1 MTGKNHLKRLT
12 GYALKYKSGL
22 VCSILAMIA
31 VAVLEPLV
39 PALLKPLIDEN
50 FSQSSNVNPLKI
62 PILLLAVFLFKGLAE
77 YASNVLSQW
86 VANKVITDIRD
97 AVFIHQLNITIE
109 NYLSESPGRIISRF
123 LYDIPQISASLSA
136 AWIIVIRDSLILIAL
151 LSYLFFVSWPLT
163 LVMLLTAPP
172 IIFLINFVGKKLR
185 KSNFEI
191 QENTALMTKTITQ
204 ATNGIREIKLY
215 GVEKKISTLFNRTS
229 ELIRSKTMYVVKLTA
244 ANVPTVQFLAALAV
258 TIVIYLATLLSQG
271 DKLTPGAF
279 VSFIA
284 AMSLM
289 FEPIRRLTGV
299 NAILQKG
306 FAACDSI
313 FEILDKKVE
322 IHENS
327 LNSSSQIIEN
337 RDGMKIEFEN
347 VSFKYPATDQYS
359 LKDASFKIADREFIG
374 IVGSTGSGK
383 STLFNLF
390 AAFYLPTKGKI
401 NINGVSIEGLSKKSL
416 REKISWVGQP
426 VTLFDDSVFSNVV
439 IGNTNASK
447 SDVLK
452 ALEIAHCMDFVEKLP
467 EGIHTIIG
475 PNGSNLS
482 GGQRQRLAIAR
493 ALLRHSSIYLF
504 DEATSALDSH
514 SAGLIR
520 TVYDEIKGYKTLVVI
535 SHDLSTL
542 TNANKIYVF
551 DNGSLV
557 ESGTHTELIDKK
569 YYSKLVNK

>member
-204 ATNGIREIKLY
+204 VTNGIREIKLY

-337 RDGMKIEFEN
+337 RDDMKIEFEN

-359 LKDASFKIADREFIG
+359 LKDVSFKIANREFIG

-426 VTLFDDSVFSNVV
+426 VTLFDDSVFSNVA

-467 EGIHTIIG
+467 DGINTTIG

-493 ALLRHSSIYLF
+493 ALLRNSSIYLF

-520 TVYDEIKGYKTLVVI
+520 MVYDEIKGHKTLVVI

-542 TNANKIYVF
+542 TNANKIYVL

-557 ESGTHTELIDKK
+557 ESGTQTELIDKK

>member
-1 MTGKNHLKRLT
+1 MTGKTHLKRLIR
-12 GYALKYKSGL
+12 YALKYKSGL

-97 AVFIHQLNITIE
+97 AVFTHQLNVSLQ

-136 AWIIVIRDSLILIAL
+136 AWIIVVRDSLILVAL

-172 IIFLINFVGKKLR
+172 IIFLINFVGRKLR
-185 KSNFEI
+185 KSNYEI

-215 GVEKKISTLFNRTS
+215 GVERKIATLFNKTS

-313 FEILDKKVE
+313 FEILDKQVE
-322 IHENS
+322 IRENS
-327 LNSSSQIIEN
+327 FNSSAEIIEN
-337 RDGMKIEFEN
+337 RDGIEIEFEN

-359 LKDASFKIADREFIG
+359 LKDISFKISDREFIG

-401 NINGVSIEGLSKKSL
+401 SVNGVSIEGLSKKSL

-426 VTLFDDSVFSNVV
+426 VTLFDDSVLSNVA
-439 IGNTNASK
+439 IGNTKASK

-467 EGIHTIIG
+467 DGINTIIG

-493 ALLRHSSIYLF
+493 ALLRNPSIYLF

-514 SAGLIR
+514 TAGLIR
-520 TVYDEIKGYKTLVVI
+520 MIYDQIKGHKTLVVI
-535 SHDLSTL
+535 SHDLTTL

-551 DNGSLV
+551 EKGCLV
-557 ESGTHTELIDKK
+557 ESGVHSELIEKK
-569 YYSKLVNK
+569 HYSKLVNK